1 MTPRMK
7 VIKDQT
13 MARPEPQMDRLLR
26 VTSQLAMEGM
36 LLGLGLEM
44 EPQSQSLPRRLRR
57 RNRKNLSQRQRRASA
72 SSI

>member
-1 MTPRMK
+1 
-7 VIKDQT
+7 
-13 MARPEPQMDRLLR
+13 MARPETQTDRLLR

-44 EPQSQSLPRRLRR
+44 EPQSQPLPRRLRR
-57 RNRKNLSQRQRRASA
+57 RSRKNLSHRRRPTSA

>member
-1 MTPRMK
+1 MK
-7 VIKDQT
+7 VMRIKT
-13 MARPEPQMDRLLR
+13 MARPETQTDRLLR

-44 EPQSQSLPRRLRR
+44 EPQSQPLPRTLRR
-57 RNRKNLSQRQRRASA
+57 RSRKKLSHRPRPTSA